1 MTAIL
6 HISGL
11 LTDFVVKGV
20 LEGLGKFM
28 AFSWRTATWVIRP
41 PFRSRLV
48 FDQLLFIGVN
58 SLPIVLLTAVFTGMV
73 FALQTGYA
81 FRIVNAENLVGATV
95 GISLTREIGPV
106 FAALMVVA
114 RAGSAM
120 AAELGTMQ
128 VTEQVD
134 ALKTMAVSPIQ
145 YLVVPRVIAGTLAV
159 PLLAALFSY
168 VGIMGAYF
176 VATQLLGINGGY
188 FMNRLTYFVDP
199 PDYLGG
205 LLKAMIFG
213 CVLSLISCYKGYHTR
228 GGAAGVG
235 QATTEAVV
243 ASSVTILVL
252 DYFLTAWILEFFPK
266 F

>member
-1 MTAIL
+1 MEMIL
-6 HISGL
+6 QIRSL
-11 LTDFVVKGV
+11 VTDWVVTGPV
-20 LEGLGKFM
+20 EGLGRFM
-28 AFSWRTATWVIRP
+28 TFCWKVLTWTVRP
-41 PFRSRLV
+41 PFRSKLV
-48 FDQLLFIGVN
+48 FEQMLFIGVN

-168 VGIMGAYF
+168 VGVLGAYF
-176 VATQLLGINGGY
+176 VATQLLSINGGY
-188 FMNRLTYFVDP
+188 FINRLTYFVDP

-213 CVLSLISCYKGYHTR
+213 FILALISCYKGYHTK

-235 QATTEAVV
+235 KATTEAVV
-243 ASSVTILVL
+243 AASVTILVL